1 MITPRIKLETQSFTY
16 VSRNTGKEELVNL
29 NENQLNSLREFYVER
44 FVDNMETE
52 DLVQYVTDD
61 MFQYMESLPDNEVI
75 DECLNYWDDMFDE
88 VIEDV
93 KEFEQCDF
101 KKTLEDKKDD
111 YLDSLSEGKD
121 VREQL
126 LEEGFVPHDTDDYGS
141 KVDAL
146 VDSMGVTVEKESTV
160 HRRKDLDSL

>member
-1 MITPRIKLETQSFTY
+1 MESQSFTY
-16 VSRNTGKEELVNL
+16 FSHNTMKEELVNL
-29 NENQLNSLREFYVER
+29 NENQLNALREFYVER
-44 FVDNMETE
+44 FVDNMETK

-88 VIEDV
+88 IIEDV

-101 KKTLEDKKDD
+101 KKTLADKKDD

-121 VREQL
+121 L
-126 LEEGFVPHDTDDYGS
+126 DDYGS

-146 VDSMGVTVEKESTV
+146 VDSMSVTDEEESTT
-160 HRRKDLDSL
+160 HRRRDLDSL

>member
-1 MITPRIKLETQSFTY
+1 MESKSFTY
-16 VSRNTGKEELVNL
+16 FSHNTMKEELVNL
-29 NENQLNSLREFYVER
+29 NENQLNALREFYVER
-44 FVDNMETE
+44 FVDNMETK

-75 DECLNYWDDMFDE
+75 EECLNYWDDSF
-88 VIEDV
+88 EDV
-93 KEFEQCDF
+93 VEEIMEFEQCDF
-101 KKTLEDKKDD
+101 KKTLADKKDD

-121 VREQL
+121 L
-126 LEEGFVPHDTDDYGS
+126 DDYGS

-146 VDSMGVTVEKESTV
+146 VDTMGVTDKKESTV

>member
-1 MITPRIKLETQSFTY
+1 MMETQSFTY
-16 VSRNTGKEELVNL
+16 VSRNTGEEELVNL
-29 NENQLNSLREFYVER
+29 NENQLNSLREFFVER
-44 FVDNMETE
+44 FVDNMDTE

-61 MFQYMESLPDNEVI
+61 MQRYMEALPDNEVI

-88 VIEDV
+88 VIEEV

-101 KKTLEDKKDD
+101 KKTIDDKRED

-121 VREQL
+121 L
-126 LEEGFVPHDTDDYGS
+126 DDYGS

-146 VDSMGVTVEKESTV
+146 VDSMGVTDEDVSTT
-160 HRRKDLDSL
+160 HRRKDLDLL